1 MDPHFQL
8 ARAAGGL
15 ILGLAGAAIIGVYPR
30 LNRAARQKGAAAHW
44 ARGWAVATLGMGA
57 MAAGWAIL
65 ASSGPRIA
73 SPALMGAGAV
83 VSLLALATYLASA
96 RWVGRWRRPESYSLD
111 LETRGIYARVRHPQA
126 LSLCLASLGVGLL
139 TGSVPYLATLPLWV
153 GFWTLYTYIEES
165 SELLPA
171 FGERYRLYK
180 ERVPRII
187 PRLGASLHTRS
198 RSPSPS
204 RSSSTPGPPRAPGK
218 SESS

>member
-1 MDPHFQL
+1 M
-8 ARAAGGL
+8 
-15 ILGLAGAAIIGVYPR
+15 GAAIIGVYPR
-30 LNRAARQKGAAAHW
+30 LNRAARERGAVAHW
-44 ARGWAVATLGMGA
+44 ARGWVVAAAGMGA
-57 MAAGWAIL
+57 MAAGWAVL

-73 SPALMGAGAV
+73 SPVLVGAGAA

-96 RWVGRWRRPESYSLD
+96 RWVGRWRCPESYSLE

-139 TGSVPYLATLPLWV
+139 TGSIPYLTSLPLWI

-187 PRLGASLHTRS
+187 PRLGHRS
-198 RSPSPS
+198 GKAERQNKES
-204 RSSSTPGPPRAPGK
+204 RKGRK
-218 SESS
+218 